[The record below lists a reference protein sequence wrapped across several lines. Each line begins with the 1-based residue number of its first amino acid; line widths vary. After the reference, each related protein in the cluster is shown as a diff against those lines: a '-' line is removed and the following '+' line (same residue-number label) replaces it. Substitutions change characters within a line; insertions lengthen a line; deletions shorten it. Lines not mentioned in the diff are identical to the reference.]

1 MRSERRSEA
10 AQGGRGGG
18 GADHKG
24 AQREIFV
31 MREIFWISVVA
42 RFVKLRNCALFSKEH
57 ILLYTNYTLR
67 NSSNKTSKGE
77 LLCIQQHMSFP

>member
-1 MRSERRSEA
+1 MRSERRSEV

-31 MREIFWISVVA
+31 MREIFWISIVA

-57 ILLYTNYTLR
+57 ILLYIKLYL
-67 NSSNKTSKGE
+67 KK
-77 LLCIQQHMSFP
+77 QQQQN